1 MSDRV
6 SVLEND
12 RPPVRRRAAAGPETA
27 TYLSRDDFE
36 IFVREYFDRLS
47 AVAARIL
54 RSPEDAAD
62 AVQDALLSAY
72 TARHRFLGQST
83 VYTWLYR
90 IVANACLMQ
99 VRMRRARKR
108 RHQEATRSVDD
119 CLFDIDDRTARTP
132 IAAMERDETASVIRT
147 HLQRLP
153 EDFRN
158 VLLLRD
164 IQGLDTIE
172 TARRLRISSDAVK
185 TRVCR
190 ARQALRL
197 LIELNDASSR
207 GDK

>member
-1 MSDRV
+1 MNERV

-12 RPPVRRRAAAGPETA
+12 RPPVRRRAAAGTETA
-27 TYLSRDDFE
+27 TYLSRDDFD

-47 AVAARIL
+47 AVAVGIL

-62 AVQDALLSAY
+62 AVQNALLSAY
-72 TARHRFLGQST
+72 MARHRFLGQST

-108 RHQEATRSVDD
+108 RRAEVSRSLDD
-119 CLFDIDDRTARTP
+119 CLFDVADTTVRTP
-132 IAAMERDETASVIRT
+132 IASMERDEAALVIRAG
-147 HLQRLP
+147 LQQLP
-153 EDFRN
+153 DDFRN

-172 TARRLRISSDAVK
+172 TARRLQISSDAVK

-197 LIELNDASSR
+197 LIESNDESSR
-207 GDK
+207 GAE

>member
-1 MSDRV
+1 MNERV
-6 SVLEND
+6 SVLEYD
-12 RPPVRRRAAAGPETA
+12 RPPVRRREAAGTETA

-54 RSPEDAAD
+54 HSPEDAAD
-62 AVQDALLSAY
+62 ALQDALLSAY
-72 TARHRFLGQST
+72 MARHRFLGQST

-99 VRMRRARKR
+99 IRTRRARKR
-108 RHQEATRSVDD
+108 SRAEVSRSLDD
-119 CLFDIDDRTARTP
+119 CLFDVADTTVRTP
-132 IAAMERDETASVIRT
+132 IASMERDEAGFVIRAK
-147 HLQRLP
+147 LQQLP
-153 EDFRN
+153 DDYRN

-164 IQGLDTIE
+164 IQGLNTIE
-172 TARRLRISSDAVK
+172 TARRLEISPDAVK

-197 LIELNDASSR
+197 LIELNDESSR
-207 GDK
+207 GAE